1 MSGPSYG
8 VLFEDVWLKKILES
22 YPGRSPNWGLAD
34 LVAKYGSGAFVIP
47 LEIPESVL
55 WWRVLTRARSRFRM
69 ENSSFNLT
77 L

>member
-22 YPGRSPNWGLAD
+22 YPGRSPNGGVAD
-34 LVAKYGSGAFVIP
+34 LVAKYGIGAFVFP
-47 LEIPESVL
+47 LETPERVL
-55 WWRVLTRARSRFRM
+55 WWRDLTRVLSRFRM
-69 ENSSFNLT
+69 ANSIFSLM